1 MVVLLPT
8 IACLMDKS
16 EVAISES
23 YVETCSI
30 YAILVGFP
38 SAKKSVVLNLIK
50 DAFITST
57 NEVNMIMKIETAPT
71 VNHSI

>member
-38 SAKKSVVLNLIK
+38 SAKKITLKNLKNLDKENFTLVKLFATI
-50 DAFITST
+50 
-57 NEVNMIMKIETAPT
+57 
-71 VNHSI
+71 